1 MLQLVG
7 QTHDPTFTRLL
18 STDTA
23 FAIIFFEQMAS
34 LNSYLQYSLKR
45 PVFVRIQGCASS
57 SGLPWDSAFVC
68 LHFEPRLVIQM
79 IHMLVGLYPFF
90 CLYLVHFFSFG
101 TQTFRFYVIFFRN
114 VQFVVRFLV
123 EFMGTSLFRLLLDSC
138 RSVWKF
144 VIQLSKPT
152 YLVQIEQLAGSY
164 GSFIGGLVW
173 V

>member
-57 SGLPWDSAFVC
+57 SGLPWDSAYVC
-68 LHFEPRLVIQM
+68 LHFGPRLVIQM

-90 CLYLVHFFSFG
+90 LFILGSFLQFWYIDFQVLRYFLPQCLVCSQILGGVYGNFVISFVVKFLQKCMEICYLV
-101 TQTFRFYVIFFRN
+101 I
-114 VQFVVRFLV
+114 
-123 EFMGTSLFRLLLDSC
+123 
-138 RSVWKF
+138 
-144 VIQLSKPT
+144 
-152 YLVQIEQLAGSY
+152 
-164 GSFIGGLVW
+164 
-173 V
+173 